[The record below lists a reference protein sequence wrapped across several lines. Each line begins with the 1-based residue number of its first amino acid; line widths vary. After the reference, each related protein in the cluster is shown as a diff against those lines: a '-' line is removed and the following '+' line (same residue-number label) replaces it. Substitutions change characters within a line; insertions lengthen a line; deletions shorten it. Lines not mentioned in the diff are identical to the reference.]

1 VADARSG
8 YPRRYGGL
16 GGVVAGLPLEPGIYR
31 FRDEASR
38 VLYIG
43 RATVLRRRVASYWSQ
58 LRDRPH
64 LAPMV
69 ARIAGIEAVAC
80 DSVHEAAWLER
91 NLLEASLPP
100 WNRTAGGQ
108 EVPVCIRLDRGPGR
122 PGLSVDHLLPADG
135 GGECFGPYL
144 GGRRVRQAVRGLNR
158 CLPVAYAG
166 TGLRGAATDLARIR
180 GVDQADLAGLTDRLG
195 AVLRREPDAVAWVG
209 GRLAEL
215 RDQAAAG
222 LAFELAGAIDGE
234 LRALDWVTCPQR
246 ATTLERADF
255 TACGWAVGRLTSF
268 AVRGG
273 KITRWARRDCAENE
287 AAPWLAGTPAGWAQF
302 AQRNAVLAAALRG
315 PEPAVPAGAGTDSA
329 GTDSAGTDGAETDSA
344 ETDSA
349 GTGGASG

>member
-1 VADARSG
+1 MRRLPGGRARLASGAVADARSR
-8 YPRRYGGL
+8 YPSRCGGL
-16 GGVVAGLPLEPGIYR
+16 GAVVARLPLEPGVYR
-31 FRDEASR
+31 FRDEAGR

-43 RATVLRRRVASYWSQ
+43 RATALRRRVASYWSQ

-69 ARIAGIEAVAC
+69 ARIAGLEAVAC

-91 NLLEASLPP
+91 TLLEASLPP

-158 CLPVAYAG
+158 CLPLAYAG

-180 GVDQADLAGLTDRLG
+180 GVDRADRAGLTDRLG
-195 AVLRREPDAVAWVG
+195 AVLRREPDAVAWVC

-234 LRALDWVTCPQR
+234 LRALDWITCPQR
-246 ATTLERADF
+246 AATLERADF
-255 TACGWAVGRLTSF
+255 TACGWADGLLTSF
-268 AVRGG
+268 SVRAG
-273 KITRWARRDCAENE
+273 KITQWARRDCTETA
-287 AAPWLAGTPAGWAQF
+287 AAPWLAGTPPGWARF

-315 PEPAVPAGAGTDSA
+315 PEPTAPDSAVPNRAVPDGAGTAA
-329 GTDSAGTDGAETDSA
+329 GG
-344 ETDSA
+344 
-349 GTGGASG
+349 